1 MIVKDPTLRKMITAI
16 SGEDILPISI
26 KVRYYGKEDT
36 VKVYNNMLLED
47 LLTKIV
53 DLTGKDLK

>member
-1 MIVKDPTLRKMITAI
+1 MITAI